1 MKKQFSILL
10 LAAAL
15 LSACNAPQFQTT
27 KQSDVNRLTKSASFK
42 MPKVDVPSFPNR
54 TFNVLDY
61 GADPTGVVLSTEAIQ
76 QAIDECTELGGG
88 TVIIPEGIYTT
99 QKETADGKNLYIFI
113 TSPVASVKVP
123 AVLSG
128 KCEVLETGQPIE
140 MSVVE
145 GETVINL
152 PKNLFK
158 DDSIVVL
165 KCH

>member
-1 MKKQFSILL
+1 WL
-10 LAAAL
+10 
-15 LSACNAPQFQTT
+15 
-27 KQSDVNRLTKSASFK
+27 DVNGEAVFGSSPTDYK
-42 MPKVDVPSFPNR
+42 M
-54 TFNVLDY
+54 
-61 GADPTGVVLSTEAIQ
+61 
-76 QAIDECTELGGG
+76 
-88 TVIIPEGIYTT
+88 PEGIYTT
-99 QKETADGKNLYIFI
+99 QKETADGKNLYIFL
-113 TSPVASVKVP
+113 TSPVASVTVP

-145 GETVINL
+145 GETVINI